1 MEMET
6 KLMGSSIST
15 WMRVCNTGKLEQ
27 YKMFGNIVVVTVTV
41 LRCQVLLP
49 PELTSKKLARLT
61 SPTVISNTVLDQV
74 TAES

>member
-1 MEMET
+1 
-6 KLMGSSIST
+6 
-15 WMRVCNTGKLEQ
+15 
-27 YKMFGNIVVVTVTV
+27 MFVNIVVVTVTV